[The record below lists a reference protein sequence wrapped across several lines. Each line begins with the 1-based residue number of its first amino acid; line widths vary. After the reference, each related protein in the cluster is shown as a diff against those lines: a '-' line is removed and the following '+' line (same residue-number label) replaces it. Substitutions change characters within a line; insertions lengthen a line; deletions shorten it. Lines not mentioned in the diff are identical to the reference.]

1 MGSSAPTTL
10 GLALGGMLV
19 VAGNLGVVFGGA
31 GVRHFGMA
39 FGFLLIAMPVPSGIQ
54 GPIVGTLQ
62 NKVAWFNTEVLNLL
76 GIPATQVGSLI
87 HLPAGTVG
95 VDEACSGI
103 RSLQSTIMATLFI
116 GYLTLNRFS
125 LQVLLF
131 LCGISLAILGNLI
144 RSLYLSLTA
153 NARGIEAIAG
163 VHDAAGWSILTF
175 TAVGV
180 IIISWF
186 FKKLERQLDQL
197 EAVPEPEPESPPPGP
212 RRLTSCR
219 RRPRRRFF
227 PRATPVVTRL
237 TRPRRAFCFFH
248 PAFFGH
254 SFGHARV
261 AIATNGPDGAAARLG
276 SGGGKPVVRAA
287 LVNRP
292 DRDAHSCG
300 AGVGGAPR
308 RSSALPPEW
317 RAQRPRGGSRKL
329 RRCRCRPFGF
339 RTRPARRA
347 ADFFRIAENGRAR
360 CRIVQP
366 AGASRA
372 LQATVRAFQT
382 YLKLATGADL
392 PVVTETPG
400 DASGQPAIHV
410 GDTQRARAV
419 DLGLPDLDY
428 GGDRFP
434 NRRGYLIR
442 TPDRHTLIIRG
453 ATDAGTAH
461 GVVGFS
467 SGTWACA
474 RTGPGRPAGWAMSS
488 PRGPRSRCRRSNGAT
503 GRTGTAWP
511 LPAARSPTARGRRW
525 IFTGAT

>member
-1 MGSSAPTTL
+1 MQGLSPLLGLSPAFLVMAWIVSRAQWFWRNNPDLQFGWVVVLLCAYLFWEAWEKRPAPNWRLRPWAVGLFLAGLGLMFLVQIYQAVMGSSAPTTL

-131 LCGISLAILGNLI
+131 LSGISLAILGNLI

-180 IIISWF
+180 IILSWF

-197 EAVPEPEPESPPPGP
+197 EAALEPEPESPPPGP
-212 RRLTSCR
+212 
-219 RRPRRRFF
+219 
-227 PRATPVVTRL
+227 
-237 TRPRRAFCFFH
+237 
-248 PAFFGH
+248 
-254 SFGHARV
+254 
-261 AIATNGPDGAAARLG
+261 AA
-276 SGGGKPVVRAA
+276 
-287 LVNRP
+287 
-292 DRDAHSCG
+292 
-300 AGVGGAPR
+300 
-308 RSSALPPEW
+308 
-317 RAQRPRGGSRKL
+317 
-329 RRCRCRPFGF
+329 
-339 RTRPARRA
+339 
-347 ADFFRIAENGRAR
+347 
-360 CRIVQP
+360 
-366 AGASRA
+366 
-372 LQATVRAFQT
+372 
-382 YLKLATGADL
+382 
-392 PVVTETPG
+392 
-400 DASGQPAIHV
+400 
-410 GDTQRARAV
+410 
-419 DLGLPDLDY
+419 
-428 GGDRFP
+428 
-434 NRRGYLIR
+434 
-442 TPDRHTLIIRG
+442 
-453 ATDAGTAH
+453 
-461 GVVGFS
+461 
-467 SGTWACA
+467 
-474 RTGPGRPAGWAMSS
+474 
-488 PRGPRSRCRRSNGAT
+488 
-503 GRTGTAWP
+503 
-511 LPAARSPTARGRRW
+511 
-525 IFTGAT
+525 

>member
-1 MGSSAPTTL
+1 VAGAQILTRPLMQGLSPLLGLSPAFLVMAWIVSRAQWFWRNNPDLQFGWVVVLLCAYLFWEAWEKRPAPNWRLRPWAVGLFLAGLGLMFLVQIYQAVMGSSAPTTL

-131 LCGISLAILGNLI
+131 LSGISLAILGNLI

-180 IIISWF
+180 IILSWF

-212 RRLTSCR
+212 
-219 RRPRRRFF
+219 
-227 PRATPVVTRL
+227 
-237 TRPRRAFCFFH
+237 
-248 PAFFGH
+248 
-254 SFGHARV
+254 
-261 AIATNGPDGAAARLG
+261 AA
-276 SGGGKPVVRAA
+276 
-287 LVNRP
+287 
-292 DRDAHSCG
+292 
-300 AGVGGAPR
+300 
-308 RSSALPPEW
+308 
-317 RAQRPRGGSRKL
+317 
-329 RRCRCRPFGF
+329 
-339 RTRPARRA
+339 
-347 ADFFRIAENGRAR
+347 
-360 CRIVQP
+360 
-366 AGASRA
+366 
-372 LQATVRAFQT
+372 
-382 YLKLATGADL
+382 
-392 PVVTETPG
+392 
-400 DASGQPAIHV
+400 
-410 GDTQRARAV
+410 
-419 DLGLPDLDY
+419 
-428 GGDRFP
+428 
-434 NRRGYLIR
+434 
-442 TPDRHTLIIRG
+442 
-453 ATDAGTAH
+453 
-461 GVVGFS
+461 
-467 SGTWACA
+467 
-474 RTGPGRPAGWAMSS
+474 
-488 PRGPRSRCRRSNGAT
+488 
-503 GRTGTAWP
+503 
-511 LPAARSPTARGRRW
+511 
-525 IFTGAT
+525 

>member
-1 MGSSAPTTL
+1 MQGLSPLLGLSPAFLVMAWIVSRAQWFWRNNPDLQFGWVVVLLCAYLFWEAWEKRPAPNWRLRPWAVGLFLAGLGLMFLVQIYQAVMGSSAPTTL

-131 LCGISLAILGNLI
+131 LSGISLAILGNLI

-212 RRLTSCR
+212 
-219 RRPRRRFF
+219 
-227 PRATPVVTRL
+227 
-237 TRPRRAFCFFH
+237 
-248 PAFFGH
+248 
-254 SFGHARV
+254 
-261 AIATNGPDGAAARLG
+261 AA
-276 SGGGKPVVRAA
+276 
-287 LVNRP
+287 
-292 DRDAHSCG
+292 
-300 AGVGGAPR
+300 
-308 RSSALPPEW
+308 
-317 RAQRPRGGSRKL
+317 
-329 RRCRCRPFGF
+329 
-339 RTRPARRA
+339 
-347 ADFFRIAENGRAR
+347 
-360 CRIVQP
+360 
-366 AGASRA
+366 
-372 LQATVRAFQT
+372 
-382 YLKLATGADL
+382 
-392 PVVTETPG
+392 
-400 DASGQPAIHV
+400 
-410 GDTQRARAV
+410 
-419 DLGLPDLDY
+419 
-428 GGDRFP
+428 
-434 NRRGYLIR
+434 
-442 TPDRHTLIIRG
+442 
-453 ATDAGTAH
+453 
-461 GVVGFS
+461 
-467 SGTWACA
+467 
-474 RTGPGRPAGWAMSS
+474 
-488 PRGPRSRCRRSNGAT
+488 
-503 GRTGTAWP
+503 
-511 LPAARSPTARGRRW
+511 
-525 IFTGAT
+525 

>member
-1 MGSSAPTTL
+1 MQGLSPLLGLSPAFLVMAWIVSRAQWFWRNNPDLQFGWVVVLLCAYLFWEAWEKRPAPNWRLRPWAVGLFLAGLGLMFLVQIYQAVMGSSAPTTL

-62 NKVAWFNTEVLNLL
+62 SKVAWFNTEVLNLL

-125 LQVLLF
+125 LQALLF

-153 NARGIEAIAG
+153 NARGIESIAG

-212 RRLTSCR
+212 
-219 RRPRRRFF
+219 
-227 PRATPVVTRL
+227 
-237 TRPRRAFCFFH
+237 
-248 PAFFGH
+248 
-254 SFGHARV
+254 
-261 AIATNGPDGAAARLG
+261 AA
-276 SGGGKPVVRAA
+276 
-287 LVNRP
+287 
-292 DRDAHSCG
+292 
-300 AGVGGAPR
+300 
-308 RSSALPPEW
+308 
-317 RAQRPRGGSRKL
+317 
-329 RRCRCRPFGF
+329 
-339 RTRPARRA
+339 
-347 ADFFRIAENGRAR
+347 
-360 CRIVQP
+360 
-366 AGASRA
+366 
-372 LQATVRAFQT
+372 
-382 YLKLATGADL
+382 
-392 PVVTETPG
+392 
-400 DASGQPAIHV
+400 
-410 GDTQRARAV
+410 
-419 DLGLPDLDY
+419 
-428 GGDRFP
+428 
-434 NRRGYLIR
+434 
-442 TPDRHTLIIRG
+442 
-453 ATDAGTAH
+453 
-461 GVVGFS
+461 
-467 SGTWACA
+467 
-474 RTGPGRPAGWAMSS
+474 
-488 PRGPRSRCRRSNGAT
+488 
-503 GRTGTAWP
+503 
-511 LPAARSPTARGRRW
+511 
-525 IFTGAT
+525 